1 MESIVRYPMVAALA
15 AAMALSLLC
24 GIPALG
30 QDEGGTPSARAGET
44 PATPFIKDGKVDVN
58 AVVDHFENLYRA
70 DSSIS
75 TAQLTVTK
83 PNRTKTMTLKSWT
96 HGEEKAL
103 IVIQSPPREEG
114 IATLMVEDNLW
125 NYFPRIDRT
134 IRIPPSMMQSSWM
147 GTDFTNDDLV
157 RETSFKEDYT
167 YELVERTADPNG
179 WLVRFIAK
187 PATVGVWERFDLIV
201 TPDARLPIEA
211 KYFDRRDRHART
223 LYWDQV
229 KVFDGRRIPSHM
241 TLIPQDED
249 KEGHKTEMDYLDIDF
264 NADVPERMFSLSE
277 LEQKH

>member
-1 MESIVRYPMVAALA
+1 MISKAKSALA
-15 AAMALSLLC
+15 TVLLVFVSCGSLL
-24 GIPALG
+24 G
-30 QDEGGTPSARAGET
+30 QEAGGTP
-44 PATPFIKDGKVDVN
+44 ATLEESFIKDGKVDVD

-75 TAQLTVTK
+75 TSQLTVTK

-96 HGEEKAL
+96 RGEEKAL

-114 IATLMVEDNLW
+114 IATLMVDDNLW

-157 RETSFKEDYT
+157 RETSLDEDYS
-167 YELVERTADPNG
+167 YDVVGRTEDPNG
-179 WLVRFIAK
+179 WLVRFQAK
-187 PATVGVWERFDLIV
+187 PDLVGVWERFDLIV
-201 TPDARLPIEA
+201 TPDARLPIQA

-229 KVFDGRRIPSHM
+229 KTFDGRRIPAHM

-249 KEGHKTEMDYLDIDF
+249 KAGHKTEMTYLEIAF
-264 NADVPERMFSLSE
+264 NTDVPERMFSLSQ